1 MGFCPNCGTKLE
13 EGAHFC
19 SNCGQGRQNE
29 VSAVKQTRASGG
41 RRLHCPNCH
50 STSLSPVVETEI
62 TGGTSLNHS
71 FSRRNSVSSM
81 QFNNTHRNYWM
92 CSECGNKFRNLQ
104 NLEEEIAKLQK
115 AVTSAIAG
123 LILIAVLILLN
134 MIVVGFNS
142 LVLIMIIPTVILAL
156 AVPYVKNKI
165 RELEKEK
172 IYLKRNCFG

>member
-1 MGFCPNCGTKLE
+1 MSFCSNCGSKLE

-29 VSAVKQTRASGG
+29 VSAVKRTGDSGG
-41 RRLHCPNCH
+41 RRLHCPKCH

-71 FSRRNSVSSM
+71 ISRRNSVSAM

-104 NLEEEIAKLQK
+104 NLEEEIAKLRK

-123 LILIAVLILLN
+123 LLLIAVVILLN
-134 MIVVGFNS
+134 IIVVGFNF
-142 LVLIMIIPTVILAL
+142 LALIMILAAAIFAL

-165 RELEKEK
+165 RELEKERV
-172 IYLKRNCFG
+172 YLKRNCFG